1 MGKLSK
7 AKAMTDAEKYCIQG
21 MHWNNMGDEEI
32 SNTLG
37 RDLAEVE
44 KYTEK
49 LDREGDSLIINET
62 GGGNKGV
69 AVMTSAGS
77 QRVDESRERPTPPR
91 DNANTIHS
99 IHD

>member
-7 AKAMTDAEKYCIQG
+7 AKKMTDVERYCIQG
-21 MHWNNMGDEEI
+21 MYWNEMGSEDI
-32 SNTLG
+32 SKVLE
-37 RDLAEVE
+37 RDLEEVK
-44 KYTEK
+44 KYIVK
-49 LDREGDSLIINET
+49 LERENDTSIIHET

-77 QRVDESRERPTPPR
+77 QKVDDSRKVPVAPR
-91 DNANTIHS
+91 NQSNIIHS